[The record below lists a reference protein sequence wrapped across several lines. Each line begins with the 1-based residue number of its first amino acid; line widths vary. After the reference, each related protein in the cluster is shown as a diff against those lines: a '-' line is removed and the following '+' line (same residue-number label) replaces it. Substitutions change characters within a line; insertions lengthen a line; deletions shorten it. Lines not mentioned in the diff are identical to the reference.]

1 MQKPKLLKREK
12 LRKKKKRNNQISQ
25 TERNAPFLKLKNII
39 LHKRVVDISQFLAFS
54 QICLFLFE
62 KEPVLL
68 IPKSQKHINAF

>member
-25 TERNAPFLKLKNII
+25 TKRNAPFLKLKNTI
-39 LHKRVVDISQFLAFS
+39 LHKRVVDISQFLTFS

-62 KEPVLL
+62 EEPVLL